1 MAEEQPEQADVA
13 PEVQPKKTTKAKKGK
28 KSTKAKKK
36 KKSTK
41 TKKKTTKAK
50 KKATKGKKST
60 KAKKKTTKGKKAK
73 SKKSKKAPKPSKDDE
88 VSAPADS
95 AEKSAKPTEPAEPK
109 VKEVITI
116 GAEFTEETITD
127 EDRAALED
135 SQKWWLKE
143 PYRSLLDPDLVKN
156 VDMKSFDLSS
166 LIEDFTDKM
175 IAEDYIDFRISGMA
189 IYSSAKFYHQ
199 KITGV
204 IRQEEEIQKQELR
217 ERLRRDI
224 PKAIAQPIREARKI
238 ATAEELF
245 GAMRRAIIGTMQKR
259 EKLRIRRERMVAKKE
274 KRVLKRSKGRLPAEI
289 LKHITGKEETI
300 EIRLRR
306 RHRQIME
313 IISLEDADD
322 NTMSMAQFKKM
333 IYNQKKHSTFEKK
346 VKYIDAFEELL
357 FLASLNKIHLNQ
369 RTMRTSIG
377 IKLVDTSKIEF

>member
-1 MAEEQPEQADVA
+1 M
-13 PEVQPKKTTKAKKGK
+13 
-28 KSTKAKKK
+28 AKKK
-36 KKSTK
+36 SKAKGK
-41 TKKKTTKAK
+41 GKAKPKPKTTDNLEKPIKEKEVNDPVDPEAETAPK
-50 KKATKGKKST
+50 
-60 KAKKKTTKGKKAK
+60 TKGKKAK
-73 SKKSKKAPKPSKDDE
+73 KSKKTKKAKK
-88 VSAPADS
+88 ATPA
-95 AEKSAKPTEPAEPK
+95 EEPA

-116 GAEFTEETITD
+116 GDEFAEESLSDEE
-127 EDRAALED
+127 RLELEE

-175 IAEDYIDFRISGMA
+175 IAEEYIDFRISGMA

-204 IRQEEEIQKQELR
+204 IRQEEEIQKQEAR
-217 ERLRRDI
+217 ARLRRDI

-238 ATAEELF
+238 ATADELF

-274 KRVLKRSKGRLPAEI
+274 TRVKKRSKGRLTAEI

-300 EIRLRR
+300 EIRLKR

-313 IISLEDADD
+313 IISLEDKED

-333 IYNQKKHSTFEKK
+333 IYQQGKHSDFEKK

-369 RTMRTSIG
+369 YSMRTSIG
-377 IKLVDTSKIEF
+377 IKLIDTSKIEF

>member
-1 MAEEQPEQADVA
+1 MGEEQTEQADIA

-36 KKSTK
+36 KSTK
-41 TKKKTTKAK
+41 TKKKATKAKKSTKAK

-60 KAKKKTTKGKKAK
+60 KAKKKK
-73 SKKSKKAPKPSKDDE
+73 KKSPKPSKDDE
-88 VSAPADS
+88 VSAPTDS
-95 AEKSAKPTEPAEPK
+95 AEKFAKPTEPAGPK

-116 GAEFTEETITD
+116 GAEFDEEKLTD

-175 IAEDYIDFRISGMA
+175 IAEEYIDFRISGMA

-204 IRQEEEIQKQELR
+204 IRQ
-217 ERLRRDI
+217 RLRRDI

-259 EKLRIRRERMVAKKE
+259 EKLRLRRERMVAKKE

-333 IYNQKKHSTFEKK
+333 IYNQEKHSIFEKK

>member
-1 MAEEQPEQADVA
+1 MGEEQTEPEAQPDTIAEEETKQADAVPKA
-13 PEVQPKKTTKAKKGK
+13 KPKKTTKAKKGK

-50 KKATKGKKST
+50 KSTKGKK
-60 KAKKKTTKGKKAK
+60 KT
-73 SKKSKKAPKPSKDDE
+73 KKSKKAPKPSKDKE
-88 VSAPADS
+88 ASAPADS
-95 AEKSAKPTEPAEPK
+95 AEESAEPTEPAGPE

-116 GAEFTEETITD
+116 GAEFAEETLTD
-127 EDRAALED
+127 EERATLED

-166 LIEDFTDKM
+166 LIEDFTDRM
-175 IAEDYIDFRISGMA
+175 IAEEYIDFRISGMA

-204 IRQEEEIQKQELR
+204 IRQEEEIQKKEMR

-224 PKAIAQPIREARKI
+224 PRAIAQPIREARKI

-259 EKLRIRRERMVAKKE
+259 EKLRIRRERMVAKRE
-274 KRVLKRSKGRLPAEI
+274 KRVLRRSKGRLPAEI

-300 EIRLRR
+300 EVRLRR

-313 IISLEDADD
+313 IISLEDAED

-333 IYNQKKHSTFEKK
+333 IYNQEKHSTFEKK

>member
-1 MAEEQPEQADVA
+1 M
-13 PEVQPKKTTKAKKGK
+13 
-28 KSTKAKKK
+28 
-36 KKSTK
+36 
-41 TKKKTTKAK
+41 
-50 KKATKGKKST
+50 
-60 KAKKKTTKGKKAK
+60 
-73 SKKSKKAPKPSKDDE
+73 
-88 VSAPADS
+88 
-95 AEKSAKPTEPAEPK
+95 
-109 VKEVITI
+109 
-116 GAEFTEETITD
+116 
-127 EDRAALED
+127 ED

-175 IAEDYIDFRISGMA
+175 IAEEYIDFRISGMA

-224 PKAIAQPIREARKI
+224 PRAIAQPIREARKI

-259 EKLRIRRERMVAKKE
+259 EKLRLRRERMVAKKE

-333 IYNQKKHSTFEKK
+333 IYNQEKHSTFEKK